1 MNFEELKKWIQNEMT
16 MSKNYQPIAIRT
28 LLQNDN
34 KATGDEIRK
43 EISAVNSHFLPWTK
57 TQYPFKILKKHEIVR
72 FNESEKSSRH
82 RLR

>member
-1 MNFEELKKWIQNEMT
+1 MNYEELKHWIQNEMT
-16 MSKNYQPIAIRT
+16 MSKNYQPIAILT

-43 EISAVNSHFLPWTK
+43 EISTVNSHFLTWTK

-72 FNESEKSSRH
+72 FNRI
-82 RLR
+82 